1 MKKFTFV
8 KNYIKCEFFVLYLKL
23 GFPIEIMENEA
34 RRLLLADIATFYY
47 KEKKTQSQIAQ
58 HFGYSRSAISRLL
71 GEAEQEGII
80 EITINSPILR
90 DPELEARLKNKYQF
104 KEAFVINSGQAD
116 YAHTLQLVGRL
127 GAQFLEKNLRDDM
140 VVGIGW
146 GTSLFDL
153 VNSLPY
159 LPLSGV
165 QVVQVIG
172 ATGSKSDARVDGPDL
187 AAFLARKLNAS
198 HQYLHSPLFLDTKEA
213 CQSMKSQKQISDT
226 LSLANLSDLVLLG
239 IGTIDVDPKYS
250 SIYRSGFIN
259 SEDVRE
265 AKKKGAMGNIC
276 GFIIDDKGAIIDIDL
291 NHRVIAADLNSFRKN
306 GRKIV
311 GVAAGSNK
319 SKAID
324 AVLSGGWLDV
334 LITDQSAVK
343 SITA

>member
-1 MKKFTFV
+1 
-8 KNYIKCEFFVLYLKL
+8 
-23 GFPIEIMENEA
+23 MENET
-34 RRLLLADIATFYY
+34 RRQLLADIAIFYY

-58 HFGYSRSAISRLL
+58 RFGYSRSAISRLL

-80 EITINSPILR
+80 EITINSPLLR
-90 DPELEARLKNKYQF
+90 DSELENHLKDKYQL
-104 KEAFVINSGQAD
+104 KEAFVINAGQAD
-116 YAHTLQLVGRL
+116 YPHTLQMVGRI
-127 GAQFLEKNLRDDM
+127 GAQFLEKNLKDGM

-146 GTSLFDL
+146 GTSLYDL

-159 LPLSGV
+159 LPLSNV
-165 QVVQVIG
+165 RVVQVIG

-213 CQSMKSQKQISDT
+213 CQSMKAQKQISDT
-226 LSLANLSDLVLLG
+226 LNLANQSDLVLLG

-250 SIYRSGFIN
+250 SIYRSGFLN
-259 SEDVRE
+259 SQDVLQ
-265 AKKKGAMGNIC
+265 AKNSGAVGNVC
-276 GFIIDDKGAIIDIDL
+276 GFIINDKGSIIDIDL
-291 NHRVIAADLNSFRKN
+291 NHRVMAADLSSLRKN

-311 GVAAGSNK
+311 GVAAGSRK
-319 SKAID
+319 SKAIG

-343 SITA
+343 AIAA